1 MQIFLVNGMVDHIQK
16 SIKIHV
22 KSPSA
27 AIKKFLEVYPHSKI
41 LGVYPLPQEYES
53 NLLSELKEKWELI
66 LLKVELPSV
75 KMLLSQQAELASFNS
90 NKVEIAFSSTWFRMI
105 EMRRLIIENA
115 VKKVFSE
122 QTIVEFHMR

>member
-66 LLKVELPSV
+66 LFKVELPSV
-75 KMLLSQQAELASFNS
+75 KMLLSQQTELASFNS
-90 NKVEIAFSSTWFRMI
+90 NKVEIAFSSNWFRMI

-115 VKKVFSE
+115 VKKIFGE
-122 QTIVEFHMR
+122 QAIVEFHMR

>member
-1 MQIFLVNGMVDHIQK
+1 MQIFLVNGMVDQIPK
-16 SIKIHV
+16 SIKINV

-115 VKKVFSE
+115 VKKIFGE
-122 QTIVEFHMR
+122 QAIVEFHMR

>member
-27 AIKKFLEVYPHSKI
+27 AIKKFLEVYPHAKI
-41 LGVYPLPQEYES
+41 LGVHPLPQEYES
-53 NLLSELKEKWELI
+53 NVLSALKEKWELI
-66 LLKVELPSV
+66 LSKVELPSV
-75 KMLLSQQAELASFNS
+75 KILLSQQAELASFNS

-115 VKKVFSE
+115 VKKIFGE
-122 QTIVEFHMR
+122 QAIVEFHMR

>member
-1 MQIFLVNGMVDHIQK
+1 MTNIDK
-16 SIKIHV
+16 SEK
-22 KSPSA
+22 
-27 AIKKFLEVYPHSKI
+27 E
-41 LGVYPLPQEYES
+41 
-53 NLLSELKEKWELI
+53 EKWELI
-66 LLKVELPSV
+66 LSKVGLPSV
-75 KMLLSQQAELASFNS
+75 KILLSQQAELASFNS

>member
-22 KSPSA
+22 KSPST
-27 AIKKFLEVYPHSKI
+27 AIKKFLEGYPHSKI

-53 NLLSELKEKWELI
+53 NLLSELNEKWELI
-66 LLKVELPSV
+66 LFKVELQSV

-90 NKVEIAFSSTWFRMI
+90 NKVEIAFSSNWFRMI

-115 VKKVFSE
+115 VKKIFGE
-122 QTIVEFHMR
+122 QAIVEFHMR

>member
-66 LLKVELPSV
+66 LFKVELPSV

-115 VKKVFSE
+115 VKKIFGD
-122 QTIVEFHMR
+122 QTVVEFLMR